1 MKRLSI
7 LFLFIGIVLVSFA
20 QNTGSVSIH
29 ATVVD
34 DAIPAEAAK
43 NILTK
48 MQRMLTSCN
57 IIDNGADR
65 FVLTVHVNIT
75 SKDVAPTT
83 PARISEKM
91 EITFLVG
98 DIVDNKLY
106 ESFTMESS
114 GIGITEAK
122 AFISA
127 FQRINVNNQEI
138 KAMLERAQEKIV
150 DYYVNHCDDI
160 LAKVNTLS
168 SQQKYDE
175 AMFYLMGIPDVC
187 SDCYKRCHS
196 TAASIY
202 DQKLTA
208 DGKLLLNKA
217 RNEWLAGQDYAAANR
232 VADILVQINPQS
244 SVYAE
249 AMKLQNSIS
258 AKLQADEQRAW
269 QLKMKKVEEGQKTAR
284 SVIDCVRSIG
294 VAWASH
300 QPTSVVKNIIS
311 RWY

>member
-65 FVLTVHVNIT
+65 FVLTARVNIT
-75 SKDVAPTT
+75 SKDIAPTT

-106 ESFTMESS
+106 ESFTIESS

-138 KAMLERAQEKIV
+138 KAMLERAQAKIV

-160 LAKVNTLS
+160 LTKANTLS

-175 AMFYLMGIPDVC
+175 AMFYLMSIPDVC
-187 SDCYKRCHS
+187 SDCYTRCQT
-196 TAASIY
+196 TAANIY
-202 DQKLTA
+202 KRKLTA
-208 DGKLLLNKA
+208 EGEVLLNKA
-217 RNEWLAGQDYAAANR
+217 RNEWLSGMDAASANR
-232 VADILVQINPQS
+232 AADIMAQIDPLS
-244 SVYAE
+244 SVYPE
-249 AMKLQNSIS
+249 VRKLQNNIS
-258 AKLQADEQRAW
+258 TKLQADEQRAW
-269 QLKMKKVEEGQKTAR
+269 QLKMKNIEESHKTAR
-284 SVIDCVRSIG
+284 SIIDCVKSIG
-294 VAWASH
+294 VEWASH

-311 RWY
+311 RW

>member
-29 ATVVD
+29 ATVID

-65 FVLTVHVNIT
+65 FVLTARVNIT
-75 SKDVAPTT
+75 SKDIAPTT

-127 FQRINVNNQEI
+127 FQRINVNSQEI
-138 KAMLERAQEKIV
+138 KAMLERAQAKIV

-160 LAKVNTLS
+160 LTKANTLS

-175 AMFYLMGIPDVC
+175 AMFYLMSIPDVC
-187 SDCYKRCHS
+187 SNCYTRCQT
-196 TAASIY
+196 TAANIY
-202 DQKLTA
+202 KKKLTA
-208 DGKLLLNKA
+208 EGEVLLNKA
-217 RNEWLAGQDYAAANR
+217 RNEWLSGMDATSANR
-232 VADILVQINPQS
+232 AADIIAQIDPQS
-244 SVYAE
+244 SVYPE
-249 AMKLQNSIS
+249 VKKLQNTIS
-258 AKLQADEQRAW
+258 AKLQADAQRAW
-269 QLKMKKVEEGQKTAR
+269 QLKMKSIEEGHKTAR
-284 SVIDCVRSIG
+284 SVIDCVKSIG
-294 VAWASH
+294 VAWACH
-300 QPTSVVKNIIS
+300 QPTSVVKKIIT
-311 RWY
+311 RW

>member
-65 FVLTVHVNIT
+65 FVLTVRVNIT

-138 KAMLERAQEKIV
+138 KAMLERARAKIV

-160 LAKVNTLS
+160 LEKANTLS

-196 TAASIY
+196 IAASIY

-208 DGKLLLNKA
+208 DGKVLLNKA

-249 AMKLQNSIS
+249 AMNLQNSIS
-258 AKLQADEQRAW
+258 TKLQADEQRAW

-284 SVIDCVRSIG
+284 SVIDCVKSIG

-311 RWY
+311 RW

>member
-20 QNTGSVSIH
+20 QNKGSVSIH

-65 FVLTVHVNIT
+65 FVLTVRVNIT

-106 ESFTMESS
+106 ESFTIESS

-138 KAMLERAQEKIV
+138 KAMLERAQAKIV

-196 TAASIY
+196 IAASIY

-208 DGKLLLNKA
+208 DGKVLLNKA

-311 RWY
+311 RW

>member
-65 FVLTVHVNIT
+65 FVLTARVNIT
-75 SKDVAPTT
+75 SKDIAPTT
-83 PARISEKM
+83 PARIAEKM
-91 EITFLVG
+91 EITFLIG

-106 ESFTMESS
+106 ESFTIESS

-138 KAMLERAQEKIV
+138 KAMLERAQAKIV

-196 TAASIY
+196 IAASIY

-208 DGKLLLNKA
+208 DGKVLLNKA

-311 RWY
+311 RW

>member
-65 FVLTVHVNIT
+65 FVLTVRVNIT

-83 PARISEKM
+83 PVRISEKM

-138 KAMLERAQEKIV
+138 KAMLERARAKIV

-175 AMFYLMGIPDVC
+175 AMFYLMGMPDVC

-196 TAASIY
+196 IAASIY

-208 DGKLLLNKA
+208 DGKVLLNKA

-249 AMKLQNSIS
+249 AMNLQNSIS

-269 QLKMKKVEEGQKTAR
+269 QLKMKKVEEGQKTVR

-311 RWY
+311 RW

>member
-65 FVLTVHVNIT
+65 FVLTVRVNIT

-138 KAMLERAQEKIV
+138 KAMLERARAKIV

-160 LAKVNTLS
+160 LEKANTLS

-196 TAASIY
+196 IAASIY

-208 DGKLLLNKA
+208 DGKVLLNKA

-311 RWY
+311 RW

>member
-65 FVLTVHVNIT
+65 FVLTARVNIT
-75 SKDVAPTT
+75 SKDIAPTT
-83 PARISEKM
+83 PARISEEM
-91 EITFLVG
+91 EITFLIG

-106 ESFTMESS
+106 ESFTIESS

-187 SDCYKRCHS
+187 SDCYKRCQS

-208 DGKLLLNKA
+208 DGKVLLNKA

-249 AMKLQNSIS
+249 AMKLQNNIS

-269 QLKMKKVEEGQKTAR
+269 QLRMKKVEEGQKTAR

-311 RWY
+311 RW

>member
-65 FVLTVHVNIT
+65 FVFTVRVNIT

-138 KAMLERAQEKIV
+138 KAMLESAQAKIV
-150 DYYVNHCDDI
+150 DYYINHCDDI
-160 LAKVNTLS
+160 LAKANTLS

-187 SDCYKRCHS
+187 SDCYKRCQS

-208 DGKLLLNKA
+208 DGKVLLNKA

-249 AMKLQNSIS
+249 AMKLQNNIS

-269 QLKMKKVEEGQKTAR
+269 QLRMKKVEEGQKTAR

-311 RWY
+311 RW

>member
-65 FVLTVHVNIT
+65 FVLTVRVNIT

-138 KAMLERAQEKIV
+138 KAMLERARAKIV

-160 LAKVNTLS
+160 LEKANTLS

-196 TAASIY
+196 IAASIY

-208 DGKLLLNKA
+208 DGKVLLNKA

-249 AMKLQNSIS
+249 AMNLQNSIS

-284 SVIDCVRSIG
+284 SVIDCVKSIG

-311 RWY
+311 RW

>member
-65 FVLTVHVNIT
+65 FVLTVRVNIT

-138 KAMLERAQEKIV
+138 KEMLERARAKIV

-160 LAKVNTLS
+160 LEKANTLS

-196 TAASIY
+196 IAASIY

-208 DGKLLLNKA
+208 DGKVLLNKA

-249 AMKLQNSIS
+249 AMNLQNSIS

-311 RWY
+311 RW

>member
-29 ATVVD
+29 ATVID

-65 FVLTVHVNIT
+65 FVLTARVNIT
-75 SKDVAPTT
+75 SKDIAPTT

-91 EITFLVG
+91 EITFLIG

-106 ESFTMESS
+106 ESFTIESS

-127 FQRINVNNQEI
+127 FQRINVNSQEI
-138 KAMLERAQEKIV
+138 KAMLERAQAKIV

-160 LAKVNTLS
+160 LTKANTLS

-175 AMFYLMGIPDVC
+175 AMFYLMSIPDVC
-187 SDCYKRCHS
+187 SNCYTRCQT
-196 TAASIY
+196 TAANIY
-202 DQKLTA
+202 KKKLTA
-208 DGKLLLNKA
+208 EGEVLLNKA
-217 RNEWLAGQDYAAANR
+217 RNEWLSGMDATSANR
-232 VADILVQINPQS
+232 AADIIAQIDPQS
-244 SVYAE
+244 SVYPE
-249 AMKLQNSIS
+249 VKKLQNTIS
-258 AKLQADEQRAW
+258 AKLQADAQRAW
-269 QLKMKKVEEGQKTAR
+269 QLKMKSIEEGHKTAR
-284 SVIDCVRSIG
+284 SVIDCVKSIG
-294 VAWASH
+294 VAWACH
-300 QPTSVVKNIIS
+300 QPTSVVKKIIT
-311 RWY
+311 RW

>member
-65 FVLTVHVNIT
+65 FVLTARVNIT

-138 KAMLERAQEKIV
+138 KAMLESAQAKIV
-150 DYYVNHCDDI
+150 DYYINHCDDI
-160 LAKVNTLS
+160 LAKANTLS

-187 SDCYKRCHS
+187 SDCYKRCH
-196 TAASIY
+196 
-202 DQKLTA
+202 
-208 DGKLLLNKA
+208 
-217 RNEWLAGQDYAAANR
+217 
-232 VADILVQINPQS
+232 
-244 SVYAE
+244 
-249 AMKLQNSIS
+249 
-258 AKLQADEQRAW
+258 
-269 QLKMKKVEEGQKTAR
+269 
-284 SVIDCVRSIG
+284 
-294 VAWASH
+294 
-300 QPTSVVKNIIS
+300 
-311 RWY
+311 

>member
-65 FVLTVHVNIT
+65 FVLTARVNIT
-75 SKDVAPTT
+75 SKDIAPTT
-83 PARISEKM
+83 PPRISEKM

-106 ESFTMESS
+106 ESFTIESS

-138 KAMLERAQEKIV
+138 KAMLERAQAKIV

-160 LAKVNTLS
+160 LAKANTLS
-168 SQQKYDE
+168 NQQKYDE
-175 AMFYLMGIPDVC
+175 AMFYLMSIPDVC
-187 SDCYKRCHS
+187 SNCYTRCQT
-196 TAASIY
+196 TAANIY
-202 DQKLTA
+202 KKKLTA
-208 DGKLLLNKA
+208 EGEVLLNKA
-217 RNEWLAGQDYAAANR
+217 RNEWLSGMDATSANR
-232 VADILVQINPQS
+232 AADIMAQIDPQS
-244 SVYAE
+244 SVYPE
-249 AMKLQNSIS
+249 VRKLQNTIS
-258 AKLQADEQRAW
+258 AKLQADAQRAW
-269 QLKMKKVEEGQKTAR
+269 QLKMKSIEEGHKTAR
-284 SVIDCVRSIG
+284 SVIDCVKSIG

-300 QPTSVVKNIIS
+300 QPTSVVKKIIT
-311 RWY
+311 RW

>member
-65 FVLTVHVNIT
+65 FVLTARVNIT

-127 FQRINVNNQEI
+127 FQRINVNSQEI
-138 KAMLERAQEKIV
+138 KAMLERAQAKIV
-150 DYYVNHCDDI
+150 DYYINHCDDI
-160 LAKVNTLS
+160 LAKANTLS

-187 SDCYKRCHS
+187 SDCYKSCQS

-208 DGKLLLNKA
+208 DGKVLLNKA

-249 AMKLQNSIS
+249 AMKLQNNIS
-258 AKLQADEQRAW
+258 AKLQADEQCAW

-311 RWY
+311 RW

>member
-65 FVLTVHVNIT
+65 FVLTARVNIT
-75 SKDVAPTT
+75 SKDIAPTT

-138 KAMLERAQEKIV
+138 KAMLERARAKIV

-160 LAKVNTLS
+160 LEKANTLS

-196 TAASIY
+196 IAASIY

-208 DGKLLLNKA
+208 DGKVLLNKA

-249 AMKLQNSIS
+249 AMNLQNSIS

-311 RWY
+311 RW

>member
-65 FVLTVHVNIT
+65 FVLTARVNIT

-83 PARISEKM
+83 PARIPEKM

-187 SDCYKRCHS
+187 SDCYKRCQS

-208 DGKLLLNKA
+208 DGKVLLNKA

-244 SVYAE
+244 SVYPE

-311 RWY
+311 RW

>member
-57 IIDNGADR
+57 IIDNGADW
-65 FVLTVHVNIT
+65 FVLTARVNIT

-187 SDCYKRCHS
+187 SDCYKSCQS

-208 DGKLLLNKA
+208 DGKVLLNKA
-217 RNEWLAGQDYAAANR
+217 RNEWLAGQDYAAATR
-232 VADILVQINPQS
+232 VADILVQLNPQS

-249 AMKLQNSIS
+249 AMKLQNNIS
-258 AKLQADEQRAW
+258 AKLPADEQCAW
-269 QLKMKKVEEGQKTAR
+269 QLKMKKAEAGQKTAR

-300 QPTSVVKNIIS
+300 QPTSVAKNIIS
-311 RWY
+311 RW

>member
-65 FVLTVHVNIT
+65 FVLTARVNIT

-138 KAMLERAQEKIV
+138 KAMLERAQAKIV
-150 DYYVNHCDDI
+150 DYYINHCDDI
-160 LAKVNTLS
+160 LAKANTLS

-187 SDCYKRCHS
+187 SDCYKSCQS

-208 DGKLLLNKA
+208 DGKVLLNKA

-249 AMKLQNSIS
+249 AMKLQNNIS
-258 AKLQADEQRAW
+258 AKLQADEQCAW

-311 RWY
+311 RW

>member
-65 FVLTVHVNIT
+65 FVLTVRVNIT

-187 SDCYKRCHS
+187 SDCYKSCQS

-208 DGKLLLNKA
+208 DGKVLLNKA

-249 AMKLQNSIS
+249 AMKLQNNIS
-258 AKLQADEQRAW
+258 AKLQADEQCAW

-311 RWY
+311 RW

>member
-43 NILTK
+43 SLLTK

-65 FVLTVHVNIT
+65 FVLTARVNIT

-160 LAKVNTLS
+160 LAKANTLS

-187 SDCYKRCHS
+187 SDCYKRCQS

-208 DGKLLLNKA
+208 DGKVLLNKA

-244 SVYAE
+244 SVYPE

-269 QLKMKKVEEGQKTAR
+269 QLRMKKVEEGQKTAR

-311 RWY
+311 RW

>member
-65 FVLTVHVNIT
+65 FVLTARVNIT

-91 EITFLVG
+91 EVTFLVG

-127 FQRINVNNQEI
+127 FQRINVNSQEI
-138 KAMLERAQEKIV
+138 KAMLERAQGKIV

-187 SDCYKRCHS
+187 SDCYKSCQS

-208 DGKLLLNKA
+208 DGKVLLNKA

-244 SVYAE
+244 SVYPE

-269 QLKMKKVEEGQKTAR
+269 QLKMKKVEEGQKTVR
-284 SVIDCVRSIG
+284 SVIDGVRSIG

>member
-65 FVLTVHVNIT
+65 FVLTARVNIT

-127 FQRINVNNQEI
+127 FQRINVNSQEI

-160 LAKVNTLS
+160 LAKANTLS

-187 SDCYKRCHS
+187 SDCYKRCQS

-208 DGKLLLNKA
+208 DGKVLLNKA

-269 QLKMKKVEEGQKTAR
+269 QLRMKKVEEGQKTAR

-311 RWY
+311 RW

>member
-7 LFLFIGIVLVSFA
+7 LFLFICIVLVSFA

-65 FVLTVHVNIT
+65 FVLTARVNIT
-75 SKDVAPTT
+75 SKDIAPTT

-91 EITFLVG
+91 EITFLIG

-106 ESFTMESS
+106 ESFTIESS

-127 FQRINVNNQEI
+127 FQRINVNSQEI
-138 KAMLERAQEKIV
+138 KAMLERAQAKIV

-160 LAKVNTLS
+160 LAKANTLS
-168 SQQKYDE
+168 NQQKYDE
-175 AMFYLMGIPDVC
+175 AC
-187 SDCYKRCHS
+187 
-196 TAASIY
+196 
-202 DQKLTA
+202 
-208 DGKLLLNKA
+208 LL
-217 RNEWLAGQDYAAANR
+217 Y
-232 VADILVQINPQS
+232 
-244 SVYAE
+244 
-249 AMKLQNSIS
+249 
-258 AKLQADEQRAW
+258 
-269 QLKMKKVEEGQKTAR
+269 
-284 SVIDCVRSIG
+284 
-294 VAWASH
+294 
-300 QPTSVVKNIIS
+300 TSPS
-311 RWY
+311 PRDS

>member
-65 FVLTVHVNIT
+65 FVLTVRVNIT

-138 KAMLERAQEKIV
+138 KEMLERARAKIV

-160 LAKVNTLS
+160 LEKANTLY

-196 TAASIY
+196 IAASIY

-208 DGKLLLNKA
+208 DGKVLLNKA

-249 AMKLQNSIS
+249 AMNLQNSIS
-258 AKLQADEQRAW
+258 TKLQADEQRAW

-284 SVIDCVRSIG
+284 SVIDCVKSIG

-311 RWY
+311 RW

>member
-65 FVLTVHVNIT
+65 FVLTVRVNIT

-138 KAMLERAQEKIV
+138 KAMLERARAKIV

-160 LAKVNTLS
+160 LEKANTLS

-196 TAASIY
+196 IAASIY

-208 DGKLLLNKA
+208 DGKVLLNKA

-249 AMKLQNSIS
+249 AMKLQNNIS
-258 AKLQADEQRAW
+258 AKLQADEQCAW

-311 RWY
+311 RW